1 MWLQFPTFQ
10 SLQLIDL
17 LSLCVQLN
25 DLRKKADDYK
35 CRAQGTYFSREYLQ
49 RLEEEQQDLFERAS
63 TSTSVT
69 SSGSPSTSGS
79 SRSTGD
85 VRVEDIE
92 SEEEERITPP
102 KVGAFKKRMQKVP
115 AYNHRARRGQLQS
128 TNDIANGDLPASPLE
143 EAFEDEVRSHTDESK
158 RLSSPSPHED
168 CIPQFQGRIA
178 TPILQKEPS
187 VPPQRHHL
195 DLTTPS
201 DGGLLLSP
209 LKLPYPPTSPKYRK
223 DMRST
228 APIHPSPK
236 PSRFESVGTR
246 LVLPK
251 TDPVQSTTHH
261 LSKPMPTTSKTTVPP
276 CSQLPRCPPGN
287 SSSPKLTT
295 AGATRKLQFGHSG
308 PSALEQS
315 CETCG
320 AWLRSSSARLP
331 QTHPSYAARQ
341 ASRGKSAPTRVPSHK
356 PAVHTSLTQPYQ
368 SLSGMLPKPVYN
380 ATTRPNHTYATHLA
394 EFKRPTRDI
403 DECSLSSVSLSNCS
417 VASDLLRRAQERRDH
432 FWTQPQEA

>member
-1 MWLQFPTFQ
+1 M
-10 SLQLIDL
+10 
-17 LSLCVQLN
+17 
-25 DLRKKADDYK
+25 RKKK
-35 CRAQGTYFSREYLQ
+35 ESHLPRSEPSRNECRRYLLIITELGGVNYNLRMILLMGISLPLRWK
-49 RLEEEQQDLFERAS
+49 RLLKMRSVRTRMRANVYLHHLLMRIAFLSFKEE
-63 TSTSVT
+63 
-69 SSGSPSTSGS
+69 SPRPS
-79 SRSTGD
+79 SRKNPLS
-85 VRVEDIE
+85 RLKDITWI
-92 SEEEERITPP
+92 S
-102 KVGAFKKRMQKVP
+102 
-115 AYNHRARRGQLQS
+115 L
-128 TNDIANGDLPASPLE
+128 LL
-143 EAFEDEVRSHTDESK
+143 
-158 RLSSPSPHED
+158 
-168 CIPQFQGRIA
+168 
-178 TPILQKEPS
+178 
-187 VPPQRHHL
+187 
-195 DLTTPS
+195 LTV
-201 DGGLLLSP
+201 GLLLSP